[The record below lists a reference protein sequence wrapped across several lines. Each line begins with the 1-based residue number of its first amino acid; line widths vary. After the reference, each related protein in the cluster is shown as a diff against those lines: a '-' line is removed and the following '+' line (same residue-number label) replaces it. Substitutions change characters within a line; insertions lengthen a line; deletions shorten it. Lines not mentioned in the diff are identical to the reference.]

1 MEPNEETTETNDGFA
16 ELSSLASDIESESD
30 ADLSPTQALTED
42 GTVVE
47 LGENGDNTVQKNI

>member
-16 ELSSLASDIESESD
+16 ELSSLASDIEGEPD

-47 LGENGDNTVQKNI
+47 LGENGDNTIQKNI